1 MKNTTKH
8 PIVSKKVL
16 IPFLLVTSLFALWGF
31 ANAVTDPMVNA
42 FKKVLELSNTQ
53 ASWVQMAFYGGYFCM
68 AFPAAM
74 FMRKYSYKVGVL
86 IGLALYATGALLFY
100 PAAQSESF
108 VFFCLGLYVLTF
120 GLAFLETAANPYV
133 LAMGAKETATQRL
146 NLAQSVNPIG
156 LIAGLLVAKFFV
168 YDKLQSDDIA
178 DFGALDEVKRGM
190 IKVADLA
197 VIRDPYVVLG
207 LVILGVFVLFLV
219 NKMPQSKEEGK
230 MPSLKNTFKKLL
242 RNRKYVLGVVA
253 QILYVGAQIM
263 TWTYIYQ
270 YAEAI
275 DVANAGV
282 LFLVNKMPQSKEE
295 GKMPSLKN
303 TFKKLLRNRKYVLGV
318 VAQILYVGAQIMT
331 WTYIYQYAEAIDV
344 ANAGEVGYEKVDVFT
359 YQFIAFVLF
368 TVGRLVGTAMLRF
381 MSSGKLLMFFALLA
395 SIFVLSAICIEGL
408 IGLYAIVGISFSM
421 SLMFPT
427 IYGIALN
434 DLTEEQA
441 KVGSAGLVM
450 AIVGGA
456 LLPMLQGMIIDT
468 GGSGVSDT
476 KIMGVAEVNFS
487 FILPLLC
494 FIYIAWYGLTVYMK
508 YEKTSNASL
517 KGNVLK

>member
-16 IPFLLVTSLFALWGF
+16 LPFLLVTSLFALWGF

-68 AFPAAM
+68 ALPAAM

-178 DFGALDEVKRGM
+178 NFGALDEVKRGM

-207 LVILGVFVLFLV
+207 LVILGVF
-219 NKMPQSKEEGK
+219 
-230 MPSLKNTFKKLL
+230 
-242 RNRKYVLGVVA
+242 
-253 QILYVGAQIM
+253 
-263 TWTYIYQ
+263 
-270 YAEAI
+270 
-275 DVANAGV
+275 V

-517 KGNVLK
+517 KENVLK